1 MQNHAPSENDNVWL
15 GVIGRALAFLCLKES
30 ELRNENIA
38 TQARFLESLGLPRK
52 DAALLLRT
60 SEASLRELL
69 RLESLE
75 KKKMA
80 PRKKEQ
86 SSNSEQE
93 LTGDPSLKRLT
104 DLAALL
110 LIKGESQNEKLR
122 ILAAAGYSAPEIARF
137 VGSSANAVNVAL
149 HRLRKKK

>member
-1 MQNHAPSENDNVWL
+1 
-15 GVIGRALAFLCLKES
+15 
-30 ELRNENIA
+30 
-38 TQARFLESLGLPRK
+38 
-52 DAALLLRT
+52 
-60 SEASLRELL
+60 
-69 RLESLE
+69 
-75 KKKMA
+75 MA